1 MSEELVKALGDLH
14 GVHPGFRAVHS
25 KGIGCEATFTASSQA
40 STLTRA
46 AHMQGE
52 PVPAT
57 IRFSN
62 GSGSP
67 TRHDGAR
74 DGRGMATRFHL
85 PDGSA
90 TDIVALTLPCF
101 FVRTPEDFLEFTRA
115 QKPDPETRKPDLALI
130 ERFVEN
136 HPETQLAMGFSMFE
150 MPPASYAQRRYNGI
164 HAFKWLNADGAE
176 QFVRYRWEPEA
187 GEGTITEEDSR
198 SRERT
203 YLQDEIRER
212 LAEGPAVFEL
222 QLQLAE
228 DGDDPTDPTVPWPDE
243 RQVIVAGRLEVSEVI
258 ADQVGQCEVLIF
270 DPTRVTD
277 GIECSD
283 DQILHARPGAYSVS
297 YDRRTSA

>member
-1 MSEELVKALGDLH
+1 
-14 GVHPGFRAVHS
+14 
-25 KGIGCEATFTASSQA
+25 
-40 STLTRA
+40 
-46 AHMQGE
+46 MQGE

-57 IRFSN
+57 VRFSN

-67 TRHDGAR
+67 RRHDGAR

-90 TDIVALTLPCF
+90 TDLVALTLPCF

-115 QKPDPETRKPDLALI
+115 QRPDPETGKPDLALI
-130 ERFVEN
+130 EKFVGE
-136 HPETQLAMGFSMFE
+136 HPETQLALGFSMFT
-150 MPPASYAQRRYNGI
+150 MPPASYVQLRYNGV
-164 HAFKWLNADGAE
+164 HAFKWINGEGAE
-176 QFVRYRWEPEA
+176 QFVRYRWEPEG
-187 GEGTITEEDSR
+187 GEETITEEDSR
-198 SRERT
+198 SRDRT

-212 LAEGPAVFEL
+212 LAGGPAVFEL

-228 DGDDPTDPTVPWPDE
+228 EGDDPSDPTVPWPDE
-243 RQVIVAGRLEVSEVI
+243 RPVVVAGRMEVTGVI
-258 ADQVGQCEVLIF
+258 ADQEGRCEVLIF